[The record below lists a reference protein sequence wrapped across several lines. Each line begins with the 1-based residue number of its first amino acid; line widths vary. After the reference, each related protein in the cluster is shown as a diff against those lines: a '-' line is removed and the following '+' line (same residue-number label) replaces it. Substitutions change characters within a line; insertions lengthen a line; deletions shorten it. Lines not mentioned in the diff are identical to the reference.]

1 MIKCIM
7 CGINKA
13 EKRIW
18 SPNVGEDGFW
28 DVCWDCEKF
37 ITQAQHKMIEEL
49 IKDHKKK
56 NAVCTK
62 DDEVKV

>member
-28 DVCWDCEKF
+28 DVCWD
-37 ITQAQHKMIEEL
+37 
-49 IKDHKKK
+49 
-56 NAVCTK
+56 
-62 DDEVKV
+62 